1 MLDLQNCGDFLHIL
15 SYFTFQKLIFWNW
28 GKLER
33 HTKLKPMWLIFGFQS
48 IHCHFQILLRGLLL
62 LVKKFGGVM
71 VEFAIFCVFFLRPN
85 VWKSFEGVHKLPHP
99 LLPIPLWVHLCFL
112 NLLFYFTSI
121 SFSTIFNNFL
131 LSSVMRYVIK
141 YFKKN
146 LRTEKERMVL
156 LRLSIFGSKK

>member
-1 MLDLQNCGDFLHIL
+1 
-15 SYFTFQKLIFWNW
+15 
-28 GKLER
+28 
-33 HTKLKPMWLIFGFQS
+33 
-48 IHCHFQILLRGLLL
+48 
-62 LVKKFGGVM
+62 
-71 VEFAIFCVFFLRPN
+71 
-85 VWKSFEGVHKLPHP
+85 
-99 LLPIPLWVHLCFL
+99 VHLCFL